1 MEETTRPTKRQEES
15 RSVMTHLLMPG
26 HMNQSGTLFGGQ
38 LLSWIDML
46 AGIVALRHADRN
58 VVTVSIDHL
67 DFQCSARS
75 SDVITLEGKVTW
87 TGNTSMEV
95 KIETWKENQGGKK
108 ILINTAYLVMV
119 AIDNETGKSI
129 SVPRL
134 LIETEEQQAEWDAAV
149 LRGNIRKYRKNH
161 NL

>member
-1 MEETTRPTKRQEES
+1 MEETAVIKKSVEES
-15 RSVMTHLLMPG
+15 RSIMTHLLMPG
-26 HMNQSGTLFGGQ
+26 HLNQSGTLFGGQ

-46 AGIVALRHADRN
+46 AGIVALRHSDRN
-58 VVTVSIDHL
+58 VVTVAIDHL
-67 DFQCSARS
+67 DFQCSAHK
-75 SDVITLEGKVTW
+75 SDVITLEGRVTW

-119 AIDNETGKSI
+119 AIDNKTGKSI
-129 SVPRL
+129 PVPQL
-134 LIETEEQQAEWDAAV
+134 LIENEEQQREWDAAV
-149 LRGNIRKYRKNH
+149 ERGKIRKYRRNH